1 MAKIKWQKIAYGAL
15 FVLVVPA
22 LLCAWAAAA
31 HVVMPIYGSLPVGI
45 AFVCAG
51 LVLVS
56 AAMFELWHFG
66 GGLPMNAFPP
76 PAMVS
81 RGTFRFLPH
90 PIYTGFVALCLGI
103 SMILRSAS
111 GLWLITPAVALA
123 CVALVLGYE
132 HPDLLARF
140 GRTLPVLPAADDT
153 SPSTVERLR
162 FVLHVLLPW
171 LALYEFTIHLP
182 LRGLYVGFNF
192 EERIP
197 IFPWTV
203 PFYESTYVMVALAP
217 WLARTRNDLRQ
228 LTISAWFA
236 MLVVFP
242 LYWFVPTSA
251 PRRPLPAGGWMT
263 DLLGLERKTYP
274 PVAALPSFHVLW
286 TILVARLF
294 RHRWLVWVYPL
305 LVAVSCITTGMH
317 YVADVLAAFMVA
329 PLILHPRTVW
339 ENVRR
344 GAERLA
350 NSWREWRLG
359 PVRII
364 NHSLYA
370 AAAAFVQTSIVFAA
384 VGRGHEW
391 EVLVIS
397 LAGLVG
403 AGLWAQLVEGSSR
416 LRRPFGFYGGLIGVG
431 VACVFFPDRWA
442 LLAANCLAAP
452 WMQGIGR
459 LRCLVNGCCHGRNT
473 SPEVGIR
480 VTHERSRVTRMA
492 ELAGVPIHATQLYSI
507 LTNGFL
513 GLLLLRLWMS
523 GCPMAMICGIYG
535 IGNGLARFAEEAYRG
550 EPQTTVIF
558 GLRLY
563 QWLAIA
569 SVALGAVFTVLHSP
583 SPPAL
588 TLIPSNLGLAAGFA
602 VLTGAAMG
610 VDFPESG
617 AMFAR
622 LT

>member
-1 MAKIKWQKIAYGAL
+1 MNWQKIAYGAL
-15 FVLVVPA
+15 FVLIVPA
-22 LLCAWAAAA
+22 LLCAWAVAAYVA
-31 HVVMPIYGSLPVGI
+31 MPVYGSLSVGI
-45 AFVCAG
+45 AFVGAG
-51 LVLVS
+51 LVLML
-56 AAMFELWHFG
+56 AAMFELWHYG

-81 RGTFRFLPH
+81 LGTFRFLPH

-103 SMILRSAS
+103 SMMLRSAS
-111 GLWLITPAVALA
+111 GLWLITPAVALG
-123 CVALVLGYE
+123 CVALVVGYE

-140 GRTLPVLPAADDT
+140 GRTLPVLPEADDA

-182 LRGLYVGFNF
+182 LHGLYVGFNF

-197 IFPWTV
+197 VLPWTV
-203 PFYESTYVMVALAP
+203 PFYESTYVMVALAS

-228 LTISAWFA
+228 LTIAAWFA
-236 MLVVFP
+236 MLIVFP
-242 LYWFVPTSA
+242 LYWFLPTSA
-251 PRRPLPAGGWMT
+251 PRRPLPASGWT
-263 DLLGLERKTYP
+263 ADLLGLERTTYP

-286 TILVARLF
+286 AILVARLF
-294 RHRWLVWVYPL
+294 RRRWLAWAYPL
-305 LVAVSCITTGMH
+305 AVAASCITTGMH
-317 YVADVLAAFMVA
+317 YVADVLAAFLVA
-329 PLILHPRTVW
+329 PLILYPQTVW
-339 ENVRR
+339 EIVRR
-344 GAERLA
+344 TAERLA
-350 NSWREWRLG
+350 NSWREYRLG

-370 AAAAFVQTSIVFAA
+370 AVAAFVQTSIVLAA
-384 VGRGHEW
+384 AGRGHEW

-397 LAGLVG
+397 LAGLLG

-431 VACVFFPDRWA
+431 IASLFFPDRWT
-442 LLAANCLAAP
+442 LLAANCLGAP
-452 WMQGIGR
+452 WMQAIGR
-459 LRCLVNGCCHGRNT
+459 LRCLVNGCCHGRKT
-473 SPEVGIR
+473 SRIVGIR
-480 VTHERSRVTRMA
+480 VTHERSRATRMA

-513 GLLLLRLWMS
+513 GLLLLRLWVC

-550 EPQTTVIF
+550 EPQTAVIF

-569 SVALGAVFTVLHSP
+569 SVGVGAVFTVVNSP
-583 SPPAL
+583 SPPTL
-588 TLIPSNLGLAAGFA
+588 SLIPHNLGLAAAFA
-602 VLTGAAMG
+602 LLAGAAMG
-610 VDFPESG
+610 IDFPESKS
-617 AMFAR
+617 MFAR